1 MNVMNELLKAM
12 QNVSASQPRPSES
25 SEPGGKSEFEK
36 LLKDYAAEAAG
47 KPESGSGT
55 PAAGEKAPEADSKPD
70 DALQQATAAL
80 AMMANMAP
88 QVQIQTQEVLP
99 EDGAVAVET
108 LPQHTPLTETAQQE
122 TPYAVAQETIPQGT
136 EQASAMEQAANA
148 PKTQATQTHTA
159 QTTGQAAQAQKP
171 QQAIQQP
178 QAQTVN
184 RPAETVEAVEA
195 VEPTAKEGN
204 TSQTNLTDGEA
215 DDAQTRYGES
225 ENTQTLFRDVKATP
239 VKVGDAPVADTTAKD
254 LDAQLAKQIDS
265 GLAKGAEQVTI
276 RLAPENLGS
285 VTIDLIK
292 AQDGSLQVVLHTSND
307 KAANLLNQHA
317 ESIGAL
323 LQNNTQSTVQ
333 VEVQRQD
340 QQNQQGQQQGQ
351 HQNGQNQQQ
360 GRHRQSSE
368 DFLQQLRLGLIPLD
382 EQVS

>member
-1 MNVMNELLKAM
+1 MNVINELLKTM

-47 KPESGSGT
+47 RQESGSGT

-99 EDGAVAVET
+99 EDGAVVVET
-108 LPQHTPLTETAQQE
+108 LPQHTPLTETVSQE
-122 TPYAVAQETIPQGT
+122 TPYTAAQETVPQET
-136 EQASAMEQAANA
+136 AQPAMEQTANA
-148 PKTQATQTHTA
+148 PKSQTTQTHTA

-171 QQAIQQP
+171 QQTTQQP
-178 QAQTVN
+178 QVQTVN
-184 RPAETVEAVEA
+184 GPTETVEAVA
-195 VEPTAKEGN
+195 PMAKEGN
-204 TSQTNLTDGEA
+204 TAQANLTDSEA
-215 DDAQTRYGES
+215 DDAQTRYGEA

-276 RLAPENLGS
+276 RLAPENLGM

-292 AQDGSLQVVLHTSND
+292 AQDGTLQVVLHTSND

-323 LQNNTQSTVQ
+323 LQNSTQSTVQ
-333 VEVQRQD
+333 VEVPRQD
-340 QQNQQGQQQGQ
+340 QQNQQFQQQSQ

>member
-1 MNVMNELLKAM
+1 MMNVINELLKTM

-47 KPESGSGT
+47 RQESGSGT
-55 PAAGEKAPEADSKPD
+55 PGTGEKAPEADSKPD
-70 DALQQATAAL
+70 DALQQAAAAL

-99 EDGAVAVET
+99 EDGAVVET
-108 LPQHTPLTETAQQE
+108 LPQQALLTEGAPQE
-122 TPYAVAQETIPQGT
+122 TPYTAAQETVPQ
-136 EQASAMEQAANA
+136 EPAQPAMEQTANG
-148 PKTQATQTHTA
+148 PKSQTTQTHTA

-171 QQAIQQP
+171 QQATQQP
-178 QAQTVN
+178 QVQTVN
-184 RPAETVEAVEA
+184 GPTETVEAVE
-195 VEPTAKEGN
+195 PMAKEGN
-204 TSQTNLTDGEA
+204 TAQANLTDSEA
-215 DDAQTRYGES
+215 DDAQTRYGEA

-276 RLAPENLGS
+276 RLAPENLGM

-292 AQDGSLQVVLHTSND
+292 AQDGTLQVVLHTSND

-333 VEVQRQD
+333 VEVPRQD
-340 QQNQQGQQQGQ
+340 QQNQQFQQQGQ

>member
-1 MNVMNELLKAM
+1 MNVMNELLKTM

-25 SEPGGKSEFEK
+25 SEPSGKYEFEK

-47 KPESGSGT
+47 RQESGSGT
-55 PAAGEKAPEADSKPD
+55 QGTGEKAPEADSTPD
-70 DALQQATAAL
+70 DALQQAAAAL

-88 QVQIQTQEVLP
+88 PVQIQTQEVLP
-99 EDGAVAVET
+99 EDVAVVVEP
-108 LPQHTPLTETAQQE
+108 LPQHTPLTEAVSQE
-122 TPYAVAQETIPQGT
+122 TPYTAAQETVPQET
-136 EQASAMEQAANA
+136 AQPAMEQTANA
-148 PKTQATQTHTA
+148 PKTQTTQTHTA

-178 QAQTVN
+178 QVETVN
-184 RPAETVEAVEA
+184 RPTETVEAVE
-195 VEPTAKEGN
+195 PMAKEGN
-204 TSQTNLTDGEA
+204 TAQANLTDSEA
-215 DDAQTRYGES
+215 DDAQTRYGEA

-276 RLAPENLGS
+276 RLAPESLGA

-292 AQDGSLQVVLHTSND
+292 AQDGTLQVVLHTSND

-323 LQNNTQSTVQ
+323 LQNSTQSTVQ
-333 VEVQRQD
+333 VEVPRQD
-340 QQNQQGQQQGQ
+340 QQNQQFQQQGQ

>member
-1 MNVMNELLKAM
+1 MNVMNELLKTM

-25 SEPGGKSEFEK
+25 SEPSGKSEFEK

-99 EDGAVAVET
+99 EDGAVVET
-108 LPQHTPLTETAQQE
+108 LPQQALLTEGAPQE
-122 TPYAVAQETIPQGT
+122 TPHTAAQETVPQET
-136 EQASAMEQAANA
+136 TQPAMEQTANG
-148 PKTQATQTHTA
+148 PKSQTTQTHTA

-171 QQAIQQP
+171 QQTTQQP
-178 QAQTVN
+178 QVQTVN
-184 RPAETVEAVEA
+184 GPTETVEAVE
-195 VEPTAKEGN
+195 PMAKEGN
-204 TSQTNLTDGEA
+204 TAQANLTDSEA
-215 DDAQTRYGES
+215 DDAQTRYGEA

-276 RLAPENLGS
+276 RLTPENLGM

-292 AQDGSLQVVLHTSND
+292 AQDGTLQVVLHTSND

-323 LQNNTQSTVQ
+323 LQNSTQSSVQ
-333 VEVQRQD
+333 VEVPRQD
-340 QQNQQGQQQGQ
+340 QQNQQFQQQSQ

>member
-1 MNVMNELLKAM
+1 MVNVINELLKTM

-25 SEPGGKSEFEK
+25 SESGGKSEFEK

-47 KPESGSGT
+47 RQESGSGT
-55 PAAGEKAPEADSKPD
+55 PGTGEKAPKADSKPD
-70 DALQQATAAL
+70 DTLQQAAAAL

-99 EDGAVAVET
+99 EDGAVVET
-108 LPQHTPLTETAQQE
+108 LPQQALLTEGAPQE
-122 TPYAVAQETIPQGT
+122 TPYTAAQETVPQET
-136 EQASAMEQAANA
+136 AQPAMEQTANG
-148 PKTQATQTHTA
+148 PKTQTTQTHTA

-184 RPAETVEAVEA
+184 GPTETVEAVA
-195 VEPTAKEGN
+195 PMAKEGN
-204 TSQTNLTDGEA
+204 TTQANLTDSET
-215 DDAQTRYGES
+215 DDAQTRYGEAES
-225 ENTQTLFRDVKATP
+225 SQTLFRDVKATP

-276 RLAPENLGS
+276 RLAPESLGS

-292 AQDGSLQVVLHTSND
+292 AQDGTLQVVLHTSSD

-340 QQNQQGQQQGQ
+340 QQNQQFQQQGQ
-351 HQNGQNQQQ
+351 HQNGQNQQH